1 MKRSSLVLCLTIGV
15 FGCKDEPSK
24 PGPSAASG
32 AVSAS
37 ATGSLRVVEEAP
49 IEVSEDGNLTRRVAV
64 ADLEEPVA
72 LSSLVKSAP
81 DEWVWLQVKSAD
93 GRAMTIADV
102 TETYDDHDIRL
113 YLDAERRPSV
123 GVFRRIPSHAS
134 PAVRRKL
141 AQPRPFVVGATSL
154 ELRTVP
160 MPTAER
166 ERRSVVVS
174 RGGREVTL
182 KPAQLEALKRV
193 HARGGG
199 RRKAGWRLEDVVKAS
214 GLGLGD
220 VVLIDAE
227 GKRAPVTASQLADD
241 AVVALLRYNRRGLL
255 RFSLYDAGP
264 KPIAQLRD
272 VRRIE
277 ALGPAGVAR

>member
-102 TETYDDHDIRL
+102 TETYDRL
-113 YLDAERRPSV
+113 RENSRMRGRPV
-123 GVFRRIPSHAS
+123 AS
-134 PAVRRKL
+134 
-141 AQPRPFVVGATSL
+141 
-154 ELRTVP
+154 
-160 MPTAER
+160 
-166 ERRSVVVS
+166 
-174 RGGREVTL
+174 
-182 KPAQLEALKRV
+182 
-193 HARGGG
+193 
-199 RRKAGWRLEDVVKAS
+199 
-214 GLGLGD
+214 LGD
-220 VVLIDAE
+220 GSCGGCNTQLPVQEYERLRGAEPDALIRCP
-227 GKRAPVTASQLADD
+227 GCHRI
-241 AVVALLRYNRRGLL
+241 
-255 RFSLYDAGP
+255 F
-264 KPIAQLRD
+264 
-272 VRRIE
+272 VR
-277 ALGPAGVAR
+277 